1 MQGEMNRRMIL
12 LLHVQVNHDGG
23 KRHHDQSLTLTVMY
37 FGHNPLT
44 QERVYP
50 VALTEGATLL
60 PSLLLLLIFLILSC
74 VLLTILIIRGR

>member
-1 MQGEMNRRMIL
+1 MERVYPMALTPSCTLTTIL
-12 LLHVQVNHDGG
+12 L
-23 KRHHDQSLTLTVMY
+23 
-37 FGHNPLT
+37 

-60 PSLLLLLIFLILSC
+60 PSLLLLLIFVVLSC